1 MRKQL
6 VVLLVMLQVV
16 LSVTD
21 ISVDAKSKTLKLSR
35 KSVRLQ
41 TGERTKIFIKNGTPK
56 KVKWFVSKTGKKQV
70 SLSAKT
76 KKNVRITAKKE
87 GTATVTARVTYKR
100 KTKKL
105 KLKITVTAKKQG
117 KTPSNVKMKK
127 LKGFPVKVTACLDS
141 SGYVKVKWGKVAE
154 AHSYMIQRRTGN
166 ERWAKIKVTAS
177 QSYTDRTVKED
188 TTYEYRVRANC
199 DNTFIKY
206 STPVTIRTGNIKSVF
221 TIPDN
226 SATETPEP
234 TSVPTVTPTVRPEP
248 TPYQPKY
255 SYEVEVLNKFTIYEN
270 VPIVLYVKTDNPN
283 PNDFDGVYVLFSGG
297 SGSCGRCY
305 SYEDIKYLNPDE
317 EKKSTLFREVQGG
330 FITTIEFQSSGMK
343 TVKIQELDKSVE
355 AIYGDYDATGKSVW
369 QTADTFEIEVQD
381 GKKALQNRCN
391 EIIEEVS
398 NDNYESE
405 YLSDTTIGKK
415 WDELQGKEKLERL
428 ECYVREHLYYPR
440 IGPLTSLGYIPVWV
454 VQENVGAYW
463 ETGFA
468 DCGASNNMMCV
479 LARTLG
485 YEAELRNTTLNG
497 GLHIQAVVTIDGVE
511 HIFDTT
517 PWQGGYKDW
526 DYIL

>member
-6 VVLLVMLQVV
+6 VVLLVMLQAV

-21 ISVDAKSKTLKLSR
+21 ISADAKSKTLKLSR

-41 TGERTKIFIKNGTPK
+41 TGEKIKISIKNGVPK
-56 KVKWFVSKTGKKQV
+56 KVRWSVNKGKKQI

-76 KKNVRITAKKE
+76 KKSVRITAKKA
-87 GTATVTARVTYKR
+87 GTATVTAKVTYK
-100 KTKKL
+100 KKIKKL
-105 KLKITVTAKKQG
+105 KLKVKVTAKEQG

-127 LKGFPVKVTACLDS
+127 QTAFPAQVTACLDA
-141 SGYVKVKWGKVAE
+141 SGYVKVQWGKVSE
-154 AHSYMIQRRTGN
+154 AHAYVIQRRTGN
-166 ERWAKIKVTAS
+166 ESWEEIKVTAS
-177 QSYTDRTVKED
+177 KSYTDRTVRED

-199 DNTFIKY
+199 NNMCTKY
-206 STPVTIRTGNIKSVF
+206 STSVTIRTGKIKSIF
-221 TIPDN
+221 IIPDN
-226 SATETPEP
+226 PATETPEP
-234 TSVPTVTPTVRPEP
+234 TSTPTETPEP

-283 PNDFDGVYVLFSGG
+283 PNDFDGVYVSFSGG

-305 SYEDIKYLNPDE
+305 SYEDIKYLNPE
-317 EKKSTLFREVQGG
+317 EDKQSTSFREVQGG
-330 FITTIEFQSSGMK
+330 FITTIEFQDSGNK

-369 QTADTFEIEVQD
+369 QTVDMFQIEVQD
-381 GKKALQNRCN
+381 GERALQKRCN
-391 EIIEEVS
+391 EIIKEVS

-405 YLSDTTIGKK
+405 YPSDTTVGKK
-415 WDELQGKEKLERL
+415 WDELQGEEKLERL

-440 IGPLTSLGYIPVWV
+440 VGALTSLGYMPVWV

-468 DCGASNNMMCV
+468 DCGASNDMMCV

-511 HIFDTT
+511 HIFDAT